1 MWTKYYIIFQ
11 FHQIHIEFFFVQLV
25 MNWKLICKQKFKKVR
40 LNTVYYFNFQEILL
54 FNLREEPVLFVENAS
69 DMLPYSIREKEN
81 LKKLVN
87 LGRSS
92 WEADEA
98 EARIRKEVGLSLLY
112 GNHCQRQPT
121 TIGTL
126 C

>member
-1 MWTKYYIIFQ
+1 M
-11 FHQIHIEFFFVQLV
+11 
-25 MNWKLICKQKFKKVR
+25 
-40 LNTVYYFNFQEILL
+40 
-54 FNLREEPVLFVENAS
+54 FVENAS

-121 TIGTL
+121 ATGTYNVKITFFL
-126 C
+126 